1 MTQKHLL
8 QFIKK
13 KYNENSNEIVTIT
26 SDNRQL
32 TLHDVF
38 NELNLTA
45 NDLSIDS
52 LDMFANNNTTF
63 QRFDIFNLKY
73 NPAGQSVLREIFLKV
88 DNYMNGKYLGEI
100 TKELMNDLHE
110 TKYTL
115 VEWRLSIYGKKISEW
130 KTLSNWFYRYHLAH
144 SNVRW
149 MIQIPRLYAIYKNAN
164 NGIQSF
170 AELLYNIFNPL
181 FEVSLNPS
189 SDIELHCFLQTIV
202 AFDSVDDESRPEP
215 DLTDKLPTPD
225 KWTYDTN
232 PPYAYYM
239 YYMHVNIVMLN
250 KVRAE
255 RGLNTF
261 QFRPHCG
268 EAG

>member
-26 SDNRQL
+26 HDKRQL

-52 LDMFANNNTTF
+52 LDMFANNTF
-63 QRFDIFNLKY
+63 QRFDMFNLKY
-73 NPAGQSVLREIFLKV
+73 NPAGQSLLREIFLKV
-88 DNYMNGKYLGEI
+88 DNYMDGKYLAEI
-100 TKELMNDLHE
+100 TSELIADLQE

-115 VEWRLSIYGKKISEW
+115 VEWRLSIYGKKVTEW
-130 KTLSNWFYRYHLAH
+130 KTLSHWFYRYRLAH

-149 MIQIPRLYAIYKNAN
+149 MIQIPRLYAIYKHAHAIN
-164 NGIQSF
+164 SF
-170 AELLYNIFNPL
+170 AELLFNIFNPL
-181 FEVSLNPS
+181 FEVSINPS

-215 DLTDKLPTPD
+215 DLTEKLPSPD
-225 KWTYDTN
+225 KWTFETN

-239 YYMHVNIVMLN
+239 YYMHVNILMLN
-250 KVRAE
+250 KVRAD

-268 EAG
+268 EAFK